1 MPKDMPSKTTK
12 FVPLYTITTKRL
24 VERLTTAKAS
34 TSVWSVVL
42 CLKAYAMDKDTC
54 FPNHKTIQS
63 WCGGNISI
71 RSIER
76 SVKWLEDHNFIKRNG
91 RRSRNRY
98 VLYIDKH
105 KQPETKSKPTEVA
118 ATTRQSCRQ
127 KKIREQK
134 LKTPSPFT
142 KGELTKEGKVR
153 KQRRRRRTQTTREL
167 TKEEQAVEHS
177 TMLINTLDY
186 LTIGMI
192 PPNLPEGVHGELLG
206 AVEPWFE
213 AMDSKKRLFLN
224 LKTKTDLSRVY
235 EAIGLLLPEV
245 K

>member
-1 MPKDMPSKTTK
+1 MPRDIASNTTK
-12 FVPLYTITTKRL
+12 FIPLYTITTKRL

-105 KQPETKSKPTEVA
+105 KQPEAKSKPTEVA
-118 ATTRQSCRQ
+118 GSTRQSCRQ
-127 KKIREQK
+127 KKIREQE
-134 LKTPSPFT
+134 LKTPNPFS
-142 KGELTKEGKVR
+142 KGELTKEGRVR
-153 KQRRRRRTQTTREL
+153 KPRRQRRAQTTREL
-167 TKEEQAVEHS
+167 TKDEQALKHS
-177 TMLINTLDY
+177 TMLTNALDY
-186 LTIGMI
+186 LTIGMV
-192 PPNLPEGVHGELLG
+192 PPHLPEGVHGALLG

-213 AMDSKKRLFLN
+213 AMDSKKRAFLK
-224 LKTKTDLSRVY
+224 LKSKSDLSRVY
-235 EAIGLLLPEV
+235 EAISLLLPEV
-245 K
+245 E